1 MKRASKRLGG
11 GVAAAALTASLL
23 VASSAAAASDSCREW
38 RLEHRGWKTE
48 ALRRYLR
55 GAPERE
61 VDAAVFE
68 LLQREAYLTSCEIS
82 VEGGRDELVGWRLV
96 GRTPEEYGSAVAES
110 VLGRAGFDLSLR
122 RLFEAAPSA
131 LAVAPSRRSSG
142 RWNRR
147 GVGPR

>member
-1 MKRASKRLGG
+1 MKRASKRRRG
-11 GVAAAALTASLL
+11 GVAGAVLTASLL
-23 VASSAAAASDSCREW
+23 AASSTGAAGDSCREW

-122 RLFEAAPSA
+122 SLFEAAPSA
-131 LAVAPSRRSSG
+131 VAAAPSRRSSG

>member
-1 MKRASKRLGG
+1 MKRTSQRLGG
-11 GVAAAALTASLL
+11 GIAGAALAASLL
-23 VASSAAAASDSCREW
+23 VATGAAAADDSCREW

-68 LLQREAYLTSCEIS
+68 LLQREAYLTSCDVS

-96 GRTPEEYGSAVAES
+96 GRTPDEYGSAVAES

-122 RLFEAAPSA
+122 NLFEPAPAALAAAPGR
-131 LAVAPSRRSSG
+131 PSGS
-142 RWNRR
+142 RWDRR

>member
-11 GVAAAALTASLL
+11 GIAGAALAASLL
-23 VASSAAAASDSCREW
+23 VASNAAAADDSCREW
-38 RLEHRGWKTE
+38 RLEHRGWKAE

-68 LLQREAYLTSCEIS
+68 LLQREAYLTSCEVS

-96 GRTPEEYGSAVAES
+96 GRTPDEYGSAVAES
-110 VLGRAGFDLSLR
+110 VLGRAGFDLSLHS
-122 RLFEAAPSA
+122 LFEPAPSA
-131 LAVAPSRRSSG
+131 LAAAPSRRPSG

>member
-1 MKRASKRLGG
+1 MKRKSKRG
-11 GVAAAALTASLL
+11 GVAGAALAASLL
-23 VASSAAAASDSCREW
+23 VSGSVGAAGDSCREW
-38 RLEHRGWKTE
+38 RREHRSWKIE

-82 VEGGRDELVGWRLV
+82 VEGGRDDLVGWRLV

-110 VLGRAGFDLSLR
+110 VLGRAGFDLSLHS
-122 RLFEAAPSA
+122 LFEPAPRASTAAA
-131 LAVAPSRRSSG
+131 RQ